1 MHILVKNKFLYYKD
15 YKVKCAI
22 GKRGINIKK
31 KEGDLITPRGTF
43 KVQTILYRKDR
54 IKKLRTKIS
63 KKVITKNMGWCDDS
77 KSGKYNKLVKIPF
90 GYNYEKLHKINN
102 TYDIILVLDY
112 NMYPTQKN
120 KGSAIFIHIIK
131 KNYSATKGCIAI
143 KKKDLIKLISQIN
156 KKTKVKIV

>member
-43 KVQTILYRKDR
+43 KVQSVLYRKDR
-54 IKKLRTKIS
+54 VKKLKSNINKII
-63 KKVITKNMGWCDDS
+63 ITKKIGWCDDS
-77 KSGKYNKLVKIPF
+77 KSRKYNKLVKVPF
-90 GYNYEKLHKINN
+90 DYSYEKLHKTNN

-112 NMYPTQKN
+112 NMNPIKKN
-120 KGSAIFIHIIK
+120 KGSAIFIHVIK
-131 KNYSATKGCIAI
+131 KKYSATKGCVAV
-143 KKKDLIKLISQIN
+143 KKKDLIKLIGQIN
-156 KKTKVKIV
+156 KKTIVKII

>member
-1 MHILVKNKFLYYKD
+1 MHILIKNKFLYYKD

-31 KEGDLITPRGTF
+31 KEGDLITPKGTF
-43 KVQTILYRKDR
+43 KVQSILYRKDR
-54 IKKLRTKIS
+54 VKKLKTKIN
-63 KKVITKNMGWCDDS
+63 KTIITKKIGWCDDS
-77 KSGKYNKLVKIPF
+77 KSKKYNKLVKIPF
-90 GYNYEKLHKINN
+90 KYSYEKLHKTNN

-120 KGSAIFIHIIK
+120 KGSAIFIHVIK
-131 KNYSATKGCIAI
+131 KRYSATKGCIAI
-143 KKKDLIKLISQIN
+143 KKKDLIRLISQIN

>member
-43 KVQTILYRKDR
+43 KVQSVLYRKDR
-54 IKKLRTKIS
+54 VKKLKSNINKII
-63 KKVITKNMGWCDDS
+63 ITKKIRWCDDS
-77 KSGKYNKLVKIPF
+77 KSRKYNKLVKVPF
-90 GYNYEKLHKINN
+90 DYSYEKLHKTNN

-112 NMYPTQKN
+112 NMNPIKKN
-120 KGSAIFIHIIK
+120 KGSAIFIHVIK
-131 KNYSATKGCIAI
+131 KKYSATKGCVAV
-143 KKKDLIKLISQIN
+143 KKKDLIKLIGQIN
-156 KKTKVKIV
+156 KKTIVKII